1 MREISYRESHE
12 DAKKYR
18 EEYLSGIEKLINKR
32 QNEAKRKREKYS
44 ENIFTDSDKYR
55 DDLRHMLGWPLT
67 ENENKEAPEAEFELL
82 TKENDVLIYRV
93 VFKVLDDVEL
103 AGLIFKRENKK
114 NPVVIIQHGRLGTPE
129 LVSNFYGK
137 TYNYNNL
144 TERVLEYDV
153 DMFVPQLLI
162 WSVENYGTEYNRE
175 IIDARL
181 KSVGSSA
188 AAVEIYGLMRVLDY
202 FENKGNIK
210 DFGMIGLSYGGFY
223 TLYTAAL
230 DTRIKSAISCAF
242 FNDRSRHTRS
252 DWMWWNSGEMFGDA
266 EVACLISPRRLC
278 IEMGNADDVFDIEL
292 SKKEFA
298 RIEYLCKNYNL
309 DWVEFK
315 EFSGTHEFPKD
326 DESIKRLVEDLYGD
340 RK

>member
-12 DAKKYR
+12 AAKKYR
-18 EEYLSGIEKLINKR
+18 EEYLSGIEKLIKNR

-93 VFKVLDDVEL
+93 VFNVLDDVEL
-103 AGLIFKRENKK
+103 AGLFFKRENKI
-114 NPVVIIQHGRLGTPE
+114 NPVVIIQHGKLGTSE

-153 DMFVPQLLI
+153 DMFVPQLLL
-162 WSVENYGTEYNRE
+162 WSVENYGTEYDRE
-175 IIDARL
+175 NIDARL
-181 KSVGSSA
+181 KSVGSSVT
-188 AAVEIYGLMRVLDY
+188 AVEVYSLIRVMDY
-202 FENKGNIK
+202 FEAKDNIK
-210 DFGMIGLSYGGFY
+210 YFGMIGLSYGGFY

-242 FNDRSRHTRS
+242 FNDRSVYSRS
-252 DWMWWNSGEMFGDA
+252 DWTWWNSCEKFGDA

-278 IEMGNADDVFDIEL
+278 I
-292 SKKEFA
+292 
-298 RIEYLCKNYNL
+298 
-309 DWVEFK
+309 
-315 EFSGTHEFPKD
+315 
-326 DESIKRLVEDLYGD
+326 
-340 RK
+340 